1 MKSIG
6 MYKNAQKETDPT
18 GKTLGE
24 DGAKM
29 DNGKID
35 LLTVLQQFPNALS
48 EVSKI
53 CNYGAVKKGYGWEA
67 WRSVTNGF
75 TRYKRALLRHAIKD
89 GVDSESK
96 LLHSSHAAWNALA
109 VLEFELKKL
118 ETES

>member
-1 MKSIG
+1 
-6 MYKNAQKETDPT
+6 
-18 GKTLGE
+18 
-24 DGAKM
+24 M

-35 LLTVLQQFPNALS
+35 LLTVLQQFPNALDA
-48 EVSKI
+48 VSQI
-53 CNYGAVKKGYGWEA
+53 CNYGAVEKGYGWEA

-109 VLEFELKKL
+109 VLEFELRKL
-118 ETES
+118 DRNI

>member
-1 MKSIG
+1 MKLIG

-48 EVSKI
+48 EV
-53 CNYGAVKKGYGWEA
+53 N
-67 WRSVTNGF
+67 
-75 TRYKRALLRHAIKD
+75 RYKRALLRHTIKD

-118 ETES
+118 KTEG